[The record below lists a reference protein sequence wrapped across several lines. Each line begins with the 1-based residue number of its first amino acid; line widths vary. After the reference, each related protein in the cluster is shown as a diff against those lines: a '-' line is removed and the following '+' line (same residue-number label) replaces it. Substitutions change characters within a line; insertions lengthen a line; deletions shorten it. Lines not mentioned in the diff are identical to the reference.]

1 MELELYQ
8 QIINRTYGYM
18 QERISENQQKQNL
31 IEELNEY
38 VGNAIQDI
46 LDEEKA
52 FYESDVR
59 DKLKVPPYTYVK
71 RIPRCYHKE

>member
-59 DKLKVPPYTYVK
+59 DKLKVPPYNYVK